1 MRRGYCF
8 LCGDHVELEPNERI
22 VLFDEDD
29 PKSGMCPAHAEEMDH
44 IGKVLAAEDEL
55 RRTGSREA
63 KMRLLELKLR
73 ELPEDV
79 QEGFRRGPRELELA
93 ARQSMAKVDV
103 NSDAYRAGR
112 EAGGRVDLSGLEE
125 VMRWRR

>member
-8 LCGDHVELEPNERI
+8 LCGDHVDLEPDENI

-29 PKSGMCPAHAEEMDH
+29 PRSGMCPAYAEEMDH
-44 IGKVLAAEDEL
+44 VGTVLAAEDEL
-55 RRTGSREA
+55 RQTGSRAA
-63 KMRLLELKLR
+63 KMRLVELRFR
-73 ELPEDV
+73 EQPEHI
-79 QEGFRRGPRELELA
+79 QEAFRRGPRELEVA

-103 NSDAYRAGR
+103 NSDAYRAGY

-125 VMRWRR
+125 IMRRRR